1 MEDSASYPNMTAFHN
16 IMLLSCGAPLMPA
29 GGSCINRLKS
39 LINLFLAGVDIPGC
53 PCTTHTPQREP
64 KDRTHLS
71 PIRHRPAPARAGL
84 TTRTKFG
91 GKNTAVTTSTTERT
105 NPQQNWWIGA
115 SIPARTIGINKS
127 HTERILQSFT

>member
-1 MEDSASYPNMTAFHN
+1 
-16 IMLLSCGAPLMPA
+16 
-29 GGSCINRLKS
+29 LKS

-64 KDRTHLS
+64 KDRTNLS
-71 PIRHRPAPARAGL
+71 PIRHRPAPSTCRINNPNK
-84 TTRTKFG
+84 TW
-91 GKNTAVTTSTTERT
+91 GKTTAVTTSTTERT

-115 SIPARTIGINKS
+115 SIPARTTRIHKS